1 MINLKSK
8 GEIELL
14 REANILVSRTLAE
27 VGKNIKEG
35 VSTLDLDKLAE
46 EFIRDNGAI
55 PAFKGYGD
63 FPGTLC
69 TSVNDVVVHGIPSPK
84 KVLSQGDIVSIDCG
98 TIKNGFYGDS
108 AYTFTVG
115 EIAES
120 VSALLR
126 ATKEA
131 LFEGIRSAKVGNR
144 IGDVSY
150 AVQSYCEA
158 RGYTVVREMVGHG
171 IGRHLHEEPQVPNYG
186 RRGTG
191 PKIVDGMVFCIE
203 PMINLGARQIK
214 FDDDGWTCR
223 TRDGKPSAHFELCI
237 AIVEGKADILSTFS
251 FIEEAGL

>member
-1 MINLKSK
+1 M
-8 GEIELL
+8 
-14 REANILVSRTLAE
+14 REANLLVSRTLAL
-27 VGKNIKEG
+27 VGENIKEG
-35 VSTLDLDKLAE
+35 VSTAQLDRLAE
-46 EFIRDNGAI
+46 EYIRAQGAI

-63 FPGTLC
+63 FPATLC
-69 TSVNDVVVHGIPSPK
+69 TSINDVVVHGIPSEET
-84 KVLSQGDIVSIDCG
+84 VLKAGDIVSIDCG

-108 AYTFTVG
+108 AYTFCVG

-120 VSALLR
+120 SASLLR

-150 AVQSYCEA
+150 AVQNYCEA
-158 RGYTVVREMVGHG
+158 QGFTVVREMVGHG
-171 IGRHLHEEPQVPNYG
+171 IGRALHEDPQVPNFG

-191 PKIVDGMVFCIE
+191 PKIVDGMVICIE

-214 FDDDGWTCR
+214 FDNDGWTCR

-237 AIVEGKADILSTFS
+237 AIVDGKADALSTFS
-251 FIEEAGL
+251 FIEELGL